1 MGLER
6 FFDDGMEDEVTSVQ
20 VDGIYYLNPDVM
32 TASVAHNPA
41 EYKGAIN
48 ISESINYEGNK
59 YLVNIIS
66 DMAFDRCKE
75 LTKVTIP
82 RTVNFIGMGAFDDCS
97 NLDSVDIPE
106 GVEEIRE

>member
-1 MGLER
+1 
-6 FFDDGMEDEVTSVQ
+6 MEDEVTSVQ

-82 RTVNFIGMGAFDDCS
+82 RTVNFIGMGAFDGCS